1 MSRHRAPSPANVRP
15 EIIER
20 SYALQWA
27 CQGLQQHAREL
38 RLEAS
43 RALEE
48 SHQVR
53 AYVKLLLGHS
63 RPLALALILGL
74 PF

>member
-1 MSRHRAPSPANVRP
+1 MSPDRAPPPAIRP
-15 EIIER
+15 EIMER

-38 RLEAS
+38 RLEAT

-48 SHQVR
+48 SRQVR
-53 AYVKLLLGHS
+53 AYVKLLLWHS
-63 RPLALALILGL
+63 PPLALALTLGF
-74 PF
+74 PS